1 VNVAAWTAAED
12 KEVLVL
18 SLDRDAARTWITR
31 WDRQQ
36 ENHLPDRE
44 DRFTALIDAVR
55 AGVGRVD
62 PLVIDLGCGP
72 GSLAGRLLDR
82 LPGAT
87 VIAIDADP
95 LLLGLGRAAY
105 GNRAGLR
112 FVESDLRV
120 AGWSSAL
127 GLERPVDAAV
137 STTALHWLSG
147 AELCKTYAEVAGLL
161 RPGGLL
167 LNGDHF
173 VVDLPRLALLDR
185 GLMEAQRRRMVD
197 GNGSGDG
204 GRGENWPQW
213 WAAVAADPVL
223 ADLNAERKHRWAMAA
238 NHGSEG
244 GRLATHLGALSAA
257 GFTEIGTLWQHGEN
271 RLLCA
276 FKP

>member
-1 VNVAAWTAAED
+1 
-12 KEVLVL
+12 
-18 SLDRDAARTWITR
+18 
-31 WDRQQ
+31 
-36 ENHLPDRE
+36 
-44 DRFTALIDAVR
+44 
-55 AGVGRVD
+55 
-62 PLVIDLGCGP
+62 
-72 GSLAGRLLDR
+72 
-82 LPGAT
+82 
-87 VIAIDADP
+87 
-95 LLLGLGRAAY
+95 
-105 GNRAGLR
+105 LR
-112 FVESDLRV
+112 
-120 AGWSSAL
+120 
-127 GLERPVDAAV
+127 
-137 STTALHWLSG
+137 
-147 AELCKTYAEVAGLL
+147 KTYAEVAGLL

-173 VVDLPRLALLDR
+173 VVDQPRLALLDR

-197 GNGSGDG
+197 GNGSADG

-244 GRLATHLGALSAA
+244 GRLATHLGALSEA

>member
-1 VNVAAWTAAED
+1 
-12 KEVLVL
+12 VLVL

-31 WDRQQ
+31 WDLQQ

-55 AGVGRVD
+55 AGVSRAD
-62 PLVIDLGCGP
+62 PLMIDLGCGP

-95 LLLGLGRAAY
+95 LLLGLGRAAF
-105 GNRAGLR
+105 GNRPGLR
-112 FVESDLRV
+112 FVESDLRA

-147 AELCKTYAEVAGLL
+147 AELRKTYAEVARLL

-173 VVDLPRLALLDR
+173 VVDQPRLALLDR

-197 GNGSGDG
+197 GNGSDG

-213 WAAVAADPVL
+213 WAAVAADPAL
-223 ADLNAERKHRWAMAA
+223 ADLNAEREHRWAQAA
-238 NHGSEG
+238 NHGGEG
-244 GRLATHLGALSAA
+244 GRLATHVGALSAA

>member
-1 VNVAAWTAAED
+1 
-12 KEVLVL
+12 VLVP
-18 SLDRDAARTWITR
+18 SLDCDAARTWITR

-36 ENHLPDRE
+36 ENYLPDRE
-44 DRFTALIDAVR
+44 DRFTALIDALR
-55 AGVGRVD
+55 AGVGRAD
-62 PLVIDLGCGP
+62 PLVVDLGCGP
-72 GSLAGRLLDR
+72 GSLAWRLLDR

-105 GNRAGLR
+105 GNRAGLC

-120 AGWSSAL
+120 PGWGPAL
-127 GLERPVDAAV
+127 GLRRPVDAVV

-147 AELCKTYAEVAGLL
+147 AELRKMYAEVASLL

-173 VVDLPRLALLDR
+173 VVDQPRLALLDR
-185 GLMEAQRRRMVD
+185 GLMEAQRRRMVAE
-197 GNGSGDG
+197 NGGG

-213 WAAVAADPVL
+213 WAAVAADPDL
-223 ADLNAERKHRWAMAA
+223 ADLVAERERRWAEAA
-238 NHGSEG
+238 NHGGEG
-244 GRLATHLGALSAA
+244 GRLATHLGALGAA
-257 GFTEIGTLWQHGEN
+257 GFTQIGTLWQHGEN

-276 FKP
+276 FKN